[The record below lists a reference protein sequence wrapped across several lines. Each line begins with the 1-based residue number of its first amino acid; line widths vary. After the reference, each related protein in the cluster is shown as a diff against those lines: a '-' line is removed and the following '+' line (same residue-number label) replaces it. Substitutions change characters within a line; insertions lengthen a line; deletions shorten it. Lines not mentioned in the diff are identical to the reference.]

1 MSSVV
6 LKQGISK
13 ANKFSV
19 VLGTM
24 TFGWNKASNVCDDEV
39 SKQMMETFATSNAE
53 HVEVDTAYLYSD
65 GETENII
72 GRVLPSLTGNSSSK
86 LEIATKVAPW
96 SNLISGKGG
105 VHGASGGAGGLR
117 PDMIRLQLETSLKRM
132 QVDKVQLLYL
142 HAPDVETP
150 LIETL
155 TAIDQLHKE
164 GKFIEL
170 GLSNF
175 SAWETVEVWH
185 ICDKN
190 GFVKPTVYQGMYNA
204 IARQV
209 ERELF
214 PALKRHGIRFLC
226 YNPLAAGLLTGKH
239 DFSKEPSDGRFKNNS
254 MYMDRYW
261 KKEYF
266 DALLKVQQA
275 CDAAGETSLANVSLR
290 WLKHHSMLDHKVG
303 DGVIIGASSMTHL
316 TANLK
321 ACDDG
326 KPLADGIV
334 KAFDDAWEICRD
346 VCPKYFRP

>member
-1 MSSVV
+1 MSSVA
-6 LKQGISK
+6 LKTTASK

-24 TFGWNKASNVCDDEV
+24 TFGWSKSSGVCDDAV
-39 SKQMMETFATSNAE
+39 SKEMMEAFAKSSPE
-53 HVEVDTAYLYSD
+53 HIEVDTAYLYSN
-65 GETENII
+65 GETEKII
-72 GRVLPSLTGNSSSK
+72 GRVMPTLSENASER
-86 LEIATKVAPW
+86 LEVATKVAPW

-105 VHGASGGAGGLR
+105 VHGASGGAGGLK
-117 PDMIRLQLETSLKRM
+117 PDMVRLQLETSLKRM
-132 QVDKVQLLYL
+132 NVDKVHLLYL
-142 HAPDVETP
+142 HAPDIETP
-150 LIETL
+150 LIDTL
-155 TAIDQLHKE
+155 TAINELHKE
-164 GKFIEL
+164 GKFVEL

-190 GFVKPTVYQGMYNA
+190 NFVKPTVYQGMYNA

-239 DFSKEPSDGRFKNNS
+239 DFSKEPAAGRFKDNS
-254 MYMDRYW
+254 MYMARYW

-266 DALLKVQQA
+266 DALNKVQEA
-275 CDAAGETSLANVSLR
+275 CKTAGEDNLAEVSLR
-290 WLKHHSMLDHKVG
+290 WLKHHSLLEKEAG

-316 TANLK
+316 NANLK

-326 KPLADGIV
+326 QPLAENIV